1 MARAEEETFRESSP
15 ICQGKVMK
23 KIFILSIVVFWALL
37 APLAGSSSALMRAPV
52 EARWE
57 LFSRSGGD
65 LLGVLVVTPE
75 DGSYIYG
82 HKKGPTGLPTKL
94 SVTTQP
100 QGLAGDVVYPPGI
113 KKPDAFNPDLIVP
126 VYHEE
131 TRLFVPLRAPED
143 GGELAI
149 SGQLEGLA
157 CTDKACFPLKKTV
170 NATFPE
176 TSAMASASEQPWW
189 AKAEPLLQVAGTKPP
204 EAGAP
209 TPAPAPDHPQAET
222 AAETVAAAP
231 VVAWDFT
238 PRYMEPQLEV
248 TSLAKAMILA
258 LLAGLLLNVMPCVLP
273 VVSLKL
279 SAVVAVSS
287 MDSHGERRRF
297 FREHNIFFAAG
308 ILVYFL
314 FLGLVLGSLGMAW
327 GELFQSQ
334 KLVLFLALFVFAM
347 GLSLFG
353 VYDLPIVDL
362 KATRGMDQNPRSQ
375 AFFTGLMATLL
386 ATPCSGPFL
395 GGVLGWVL
403 SQGATHIVLV
413 FLSIGVGMSLPYL
426 LMAVWPR
433 LVRYFPKPGHW
444 NIQLERIVGF
454 FLMATTVYLLGI
466 LSEELQTRALVA
478 VLITGAGAWIW
489 GQWTSLSD
497 SPRRRL
503 FIRTV
508 AILVVAC
515 GVVWTIYPRQNI
527 RWPEID
533 LAEFNA
539 NLGEQTMM
547 LDFTADWC
555 PNCKALEAT
564 VLTDSTVQRW
574 ERRYGLRFYKVDLTL
589 RDPGEMDLLAA
600 LGSKSIPVVAV
611 FPKGDKSG
619 SPIVLRDLFTKAQ
632 MEDALKTHLQ

>member
-1 MARAEEETFRESSP
+1 
-15 ICQGKVMK
+15 MK
-23 KIFILSIVVFWALL
+23 KFFILSIAVFWALL
-37 APLAGSSSALMRAPV
+37 APLAGSSSALMQAPV
-52 EARWE
+52 EAHWE
-57 LFSRSGGD
+57 LFSRSGGG
-65 LLGVLVVTPE
+65 LLGVLVVSPE

-82 HKKGPTGLPTKL
+82 HKKGPTGLPTTL
-94 SVTTQP
+94 AVATDP
-100 QGLAGDVVYPPGI
+100 QGLAGEVVYPIGI
-113 KKPDAFNPDLIVP
+113 KKPDTFNPDVMVP
-126 VYHEE
+126 VYHKE
-131 TRLFVPLRAPED
+131 TRLLVPLRAPEG
-143 GGELAI
+143 GGELFL
-149 SGQLEGLA
+149 SGRLEGLA

-170 NATFPE
+170 NATFPD
-176 TSAMASASEQPWW
+176 TSAMASASDQPWW
-189 AKAEPLLQVAGTKPP
+189 SKAESLLQSAGAKPPTAGTASSPA
-204 EAGAP
+204 AGTG
-209 TPAPAPDHPQAET
+209 TPAPAPDHPQAKT

-231 VVAWDFT
+231 VISWDFA

-279 SAVVAVSS
+279 SSIVAVSS
-287 MDSHGERRRF
+287 MNSHDERRRF

-308 ILVYFL
+308 IMVYFL

-362 KATRGMDQNPRSQ
+362 KATRSMDQNPKSQ

-403 SQGATHIVLV
+403 SQGSTHIVLV
-413 FLSIGVGMSLPYL
+413 FLSIGLGMSLPYL
-426 LMAVWPR
+426 LMTVWPR

-503 FIRTV
+503 FVRTV
-508 AILVVAC
+508 AIIVVAC
-515 GVVWTIYPRQNI
+515 GVAWTIYPRQDI

-533 LAEFNA
+533 LAEFNE

-564 VLTDSTVQRW
+564 VLTDANVQRW

-589 RDPGEMDLLAA
+589 RDPAEMDLLSA

-619 SPIVLRDLFTKAQ
+619 NPIVLRDLFTKAQ
-632 MEDALKTHLQ
+632 MEDALKTHLKN